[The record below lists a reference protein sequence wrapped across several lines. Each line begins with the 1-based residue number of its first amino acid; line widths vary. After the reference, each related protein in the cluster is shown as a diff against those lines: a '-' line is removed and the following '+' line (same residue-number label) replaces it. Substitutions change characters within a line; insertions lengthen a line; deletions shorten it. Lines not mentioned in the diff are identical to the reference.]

1 MTIAFIEW
9 LGAGMLWG
17 LTALALPIL
26 AHLLSRRGTRPI
38 PLPTARFLAMAQ
50 AERGRRLRL
59 SQWLVLLLRLTL
71 VALVA
76 LAFARPAWREGPR
89 RSAADGREV
98 VIILDASASMGRVSA
113 AASPMRLALHR
124 ASEMLE
130 ALDPAIDRAGLVV
143 AGLESESLLP
153 RLTGNFAALRSML
166 GEVEATPGSA
176 DLSAA
181 IGAALRLPGPGG
193 SDAARRAGGR
203 RIILLT
209 DAQSGHLAD
218 IASIG
223 PSLESAALSIEA
235 VEGGAPG
242 NLALHSLA
250 VSPARPPV
258 GAPFTLRATV
268 SNHGDHAATV
278 EVTCAI
284 EAPAASP
291 PPALVSVE
299 PRGEATVS
307 FTCRPQE
314 QGAVRLRLALPP
326 DALEVDNTLSAT
338 IPIRAAARVLLL
350 TDASRGVADAPAY
363 LGAALR
369 PDEQSPYE
377 PIVADVSRQRPESI
391 DWSGLEVI
399 ILCEA
404 GAAPLDWLT
413 RVHEVVARGGGLLWF
428 IDSAEAARASDIYAS
443 IQPEAPSLPL
453 AIVEVAAEA
462 EHVAWSSADLT
473 HEAIASFDGPAAAS
487 LWAVR
492 HARPARARA
501 ADGAAVL
508 IRGEDGSPIVAAG
521 RHGRGRAIVFN
532 GSIARASSDLTR
544 QPLFPALVHEWMGW
558 LGAGEGSVP
567 TLHPGRGRAIEV
579 PEAAGSRPLLLE
591 FIGRAGRSAAACRSG
606 EAEGRRLVE
615 VDAVEDVGEVCIA
628 DAESGEWIA
637 GASVVVEPRES
648 DLRAAD
654 AGAIAALES
663 SPGSAERGGASEA
676 GAADLLAA
684 PRRLLEL
691 WPWLLAA
698 ACIAA
703 MLEAAVALL
712 AARKEAIA

>member
-26 AHLLSRRGTRPI
+26 AHLLSRRGMRPI

-59 SQWLVLLLRLTL
+59 SQWLVLLLRLAL
-71 VALVA
+71 VALVV
-76 LAFARPAWREGPR
+76 LAFARPVWRQGPR
-89 RSAADGREV
+89 QIDAEGREI
-98 VIILDASASMGRVSA
+98 VIVLDASASMGRLSA
-113 AASPMRLALHR
+113 GPSPLRLALQR
-124 ASEMLE
+124 ADEILD
-130 ALDPAIDRAGLVV
+130 ALDPAIDRAGVVV
-143 AGLESESLLP
+143 AGVESESLLP

-166 GEVEATPGSA
+166 AEVEATTGSA

-193 SDAARRAGGR
+193 SDAARQAGGR

-209 DAQSGHLAD
+209 DAQARHLVD
-218 IASIG
+218 LASLG
-223 PSLESAALSIEA
+223 PSLDSAALSIEA
-235 VEGGAPG
+235 MDAAPGG
-242 NLALHSLA
+242 NLALHALA
-250 VSPARPPV
+250 ASPAQPPV
-258 GAPFTLRATV
+258 GAPFTVRATV

-278 EVTCAI
+278 EVTCAL
-284 EAPAASP
+284 EASAASP

-307 FTCRPQE
+307 FSLHAE
-314 QGAVRLRLALPP
+314 VQGAMRLRLALPP

-338 IPIRAAARVLLL
+338 IPIRRAARVLIL
-350 TDASRGVADAPAY
+350 TDASRGVADAVAY

-377 PIVADVSRQRPESI
+377 PFVEDVSRQRPESI
-391 DWSGLEVI
+391 EWSGVDLVV
-399 ILCEA
+399 LCEA

-413 RVHEVVARGGGLLWF
+413 RVHDVVARGGGVLWF
-428 IDSAEAARASDIYAS
+428 IDSAEAARASDVYAS
-443 IQPEAPSLPL
+443 MQPDGPSLPL
-453 AIVEVAAEA
+453 AIVEAAAEA
-462 EHVAWSSADLT
+462 EHIDWSSADLT
-473 HEAIASFDGPAAAS
+473 HEAIASFDGPPAAS

-492 HARPARARA
+492 HARLAVASA
-501 ADGAAVL
+501 VASAAVL

-532 GSIARASSDLTR
+532 GSIASESSDLTR
-544 QPLFPALVHEWMGW
+544 LPLFPALVHEWMGW
-558 LGAGEGSVP
+558 LGAGDAAVR
-567 TLHPGRGRAIEV
+567 TLHPGRVSALEV
-579 PEAAGSRPLLLE
+579 PAAADHRPLVLKIISRDGPSTASCRAE
-591 FIGRAGRSAAACRSG
+591 EAQGRWSVAIGAA
-606 EAEGRRLVE
+606 L
-615 VDAVEDVGEVCIA
+615 DVGEVCIT

-698 ACIAA
+698 ACFAA
-703 MLEAAVALL
+703 VLEGAVALL

>member
-59 SQWLVLLLRLTL
+59 SQWLVLLLRLAL
-71 VALVA
+71 VALVV
-76 LAFARPAWREGPR
+76 LAFARPVWRQGPR
-89 RSAADGREV
+89 RGAAEGREV
-98 VIILDASASMGRVSA
+98 VIILDTSASMGRVSA

-130 ALDPAIDRAGLVV
+130 ALDPAIDRAGVVV

-166 GEVEATPGSA
+166 DEVEATAGSA

-193 SDAARRAGGR
+193 SDAARQAGGR

-209 DAQSGHLAD
+209 DAQARHLVD
-218 IASIG
+218 LASIG
-223 PSLESAALSIEA
+223 SSLDSAALSIEA
-235 VEGGAPG
+235 MDAAPGG
-242 NLALHSLA
+242 NLALHALA
-250 VSPARPPV
+250 ASPARPPV
-258 GAPFTLRATV
+258 GAPFTVRATV

-278 EVTCAI
+278 QVTCAL
-284 EAPAASP
+284 EAPTASP

-307 FTCRPQE
+307 FSLHAE
-314 QGAVRLRLALPP
+314 VQGAMRLRLALPP

-338 IPIRAAARVLLL
+338 IPIRAAPRVLVL
-350 TDASRGVADAPAY
+350 TDASRGVADAAEY
-363 LGAALR
+363 LGAALG
-369 PDEQSPYE
+369 PDDRSPYE
-377 PIVADVSRQRPESI
+377 PLVVDVSRQRPESI
-391 DWSGLEVI
+391 DWSGLDLVV
-399 ILCEA
+399 LCEA
-404 GAAPLDWLT
+404 GATPLDWLT
-413 RVHEVVARGGGLLWF
+413 RVHEAVGRGGGLLWF
-428 IDSAEAARASDIYAS
+428 IDSAEAARGSDVYAS

-473 HEAIASFDGPAAAS
+473 HEAMASFDGPAASS

-501 ADGAAVL
+501 AEGAAVL

-558 LGAGEGSVP
+558 LGAGEGSMP

-579 PEAAGSRPLLLE
+579 PAAAGNRPLVLE
-591 FIGRAGRSAAACRSG
+591 VIGRDGPSTASCRAE
-606 EAEGRRLVE
+606 EAQSRWSVAIGV
-615 VDAVEDVGEVCIA
+615 ASDVGEVCIA

-637 GASVVVEPRES
+637 GASVVVDARES

-654 AGAIAALES
+654 AAAIAALES

-698 ACIAA
+698 ACFAA
-703 MLEAAVALL
+703 VLEAAVALL
-712 AARKEAIA
+712 AARKEVIA